1 MTITAL
7 LAFMVLSQIALAG
20 YLLYSFN
27 DVERE
32 ARKRNADMRA
42 FIESSLSD
50 LERRLTG
57 TSALC
62 ASAQRAKTRFSGRRS
77 LEEAL
82 NRGAAGAV
90 WFERPLHRYSR
101 IWTYDRLCSH
111 AVGGRAWVQCWRVRS
126 PS

>member
-42 FIESSLSD
+42 FVEARLAEIEA
-50 LERRLTG
+50 RLTG
-57 TSALC
+57 TSVPV
-62 ASAQRAKTRFSGRRS
+62 RKR
-77 LEEAL
+77 
-82 NRGAAGAV
+82 AAG
-90 WFERPLHRYSR
+90 EN
-101 IWTYDRLCSH
+101 
-111 AVGGRAWVQCWRVRS
+111 
-126 PS
+126 

>member
-7 LAFMVLSQIALAG
+7 LIFMVLSQIALAG

-42 FIESSLSD
+42 YIDAGFAD

-57 TSALC
+57 
-62 ASAQRAKTRFSGRRS
+62 SGTAARR
-77 LEEAL
+77 
-82 NRGAAGAV
+82 RAAG
-90 WFERPLHRYSR
+90 EN
-101 IWTYDRLCSH
+101 
-111 AVGGRAWVQCWRVRS
+111 
-126 PS
+126 

>member
-32 ARKRNADMRA
+32 SRKRNADMKTHIDSGLA
-42 FIESSLSD
+42 E

-57 TSALC
+57 SGTSI
-62 ASAQRAKTRFSGRRS
+62 RKR
-77 LEEAL
+77 
-82 NRGAAGAV
+82 AAG
-90 WFERPLHRYSR
+90 EN
-101 IWTYDRLCSH
+101 
-111 AVGGRAWVQCWRVRS
+111 
-126 PS
+126 